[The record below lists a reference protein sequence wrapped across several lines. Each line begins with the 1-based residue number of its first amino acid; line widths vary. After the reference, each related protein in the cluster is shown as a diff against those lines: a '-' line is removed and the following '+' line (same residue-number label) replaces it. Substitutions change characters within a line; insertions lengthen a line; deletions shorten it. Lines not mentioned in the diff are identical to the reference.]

1 MTETRESRDALRLPI
16 TLRVRLSWRGGVVT
30 CYTANVSARGLFV
43 ETATDVPV
51 DEAVGVAFAFQREGT
66 LHSVAAEGTVVHR
79 IEPEDARGLVTGV
92 GIRFETFDRGEEDLS
107 RLVSERLWEIR
118 ASRGP
123 QEGDDRRLFP
133 RVNVG
138 LPIYWGR
145 QRPPS
150 NEAFLRNLSASGG
163 YVVETTRPVPRG
175 EPIHLRFELPVAGAP
190 QPVRTV
196 AKVAR
201 LVTDRR
207 FELVGAGVEF
217 EVSTADRAVI
227 EHFVSQRLEWE
238 RALADVDPEDL
249 AP

>member
-1 MTETRESRDALRLPI
+1 MTESPEARVALRLPI

-30 CYTANVSARGLFV
+30 CYTANISARGLFV

-51 DEAVGVAFAFQREGT
+51 DEVVNVAFAFQREGT
-66 LHSVAAEGTVVHR
+66 LCSVAAEGTVVHR
-79 IEPEDARGLVTGV
+79 IEPEDARGLVTGA
-92 GIRFETFDRGEEDLS
+92 GIRFESFDRGEQELG

-118 ASRGP
+118 ASGGP
-123 QEGDDRRLFP
+123 REGDDRRLFP

-138 LPIYWGR
+138 LPIYWGK

-150 NEAFLRNLSASGG
+150 REAFLRNLSASGG
-163 YVVETTRPVPRG
+163 YVVETSEPVPRG
-175 EPIHLRFELPVAGAP
+175 ERIHLWFELPVAGAP

-207 FELVGAGVEF
+207 FEMVGAGLEF
-217 EVSTADRAVI
+217 EVSSADRAVI
-227 EHFVSQRLEWE
+227 EHFVAQRLEWE
-238 RALADVDPEDL
+238 SALADT
-249 AP
+249 APGELVP